1 VDFIFKRCAYIKQR
15 CRFLANRLR
24 AGAASDKVATS
35 RRSPNSPGGLEAF
48 EPRFL
53 MSTAPV
59 TDEYPGAQ
67 ITNEN
72 VPLTFSSQNNNE
84 IEASAL
90 SNDVGLS
97 VAHGTL
103 RLSTTSGLSFING
116 TANGEATVEF
126 SGTAAAMNAAL
137 NGLVYT
143 PTTNFSGSDPLTFI
157 TAVQILGLPT
167 VFTTNTISL
176 TVAPVP
182 PTVATPASASPSPV
196 TGVAT
201 TLSVLGADDAGEA
214 NLKYT
219 WATTGTP
226 PAAVVFSD
234 NGNNAAQNT
243 IATFSKA
250 GTYNFQVTITDA
262 ANLSTTSSV
271 TVSVDQTLATIA
283 VSPGTLSLN
292 ENQTQQ
298 FSAIGYDQFG
308 SAMSVQ
314 PAFTWSKT
322 SGIGSIDSSGLYTAP
337 YGVGSAGITA
347 TSGSVSG
354 SASITVINA
363 APTVATA
370 AAATPSTVT
379 AVSTAL
385 SVLGADDGGESNLTY
400 SWSVLTQP
408 TGAPAP
414 SFSLNGSNAAK
425 NTTVKFGQA
434 GTYLLQATI
443 TDAGGLSATSSVS
456 VTVDQTLTSIAVSP
470 ANSSLDA
477 GATEQFSAVALDQ
490 FGQSMLVQPAFTWT
504 ETGGG
509 SISSSGFYTSPV
521 TPGATAVYAA
531 SGSVQGSAGI
541 TVVSN
546 GTAVASKSV
555 VTGTNVNLTVLGG
568 ATSGV
573 TYTWSV
579 INKPTGAAT
588 PTFSANGSSAALT
601 TTATFFDAGSYTF
614 QVSINNGSITTQDV
628 IVTVQQTPSAI
639 VVTPG
644 AANLNETGHQQF
656 SAVANDQFG
665 HEISTQTAFD
675 WAVATGG
682 GAINGSGLFTAAGSG
697 GAGAVTISATV
708 GSISGT
714 AVIDVTNAAPT
725 VTTAAASAESPVTGT
740 SSLLSV
746 LGADDGGESNL
757 TYSWSTTG
765 TPPAAVGFTSNNSNA
780 AKNTAALFS
789 KAGTYHFLV
798 TITDA
803 EGLSTSSGV
812 TVVVDQSFTSLAIT
826 PSAPTMYQNA
836 QQQFTAAAFDQFGH
850 SMATPALS
858 WAISSGGGSISSSG
872 LYTSP
877 GTPGL
882 ADVSVSS
889 GSIHKTTSVTIANAT
904 PTVVIPANASE
915 TIVAGTTTNLS
926 VLGADDGGEPNLIYA
941 WSTTGTV
948 PAAVSFSSNN
958 TNASK
963 NTTAAFAAPGTYHLL
978 ATIIDAQGASVT
990 SSVTVQ
996 VVSTYSAITVTP
1008 VNSSLG
1014 RAAGEQ
1020 FSATAVDQFGV
1031 AMHSQPRFAW
1041 STLGNVGSIDS
1052 AGFYT
1057 SPNAGIGD
1065 ATIIATSG
1073 NISGSV
1079 TVSLI
1084 DDLSATVPAS
1094 QADPTIQPLVFSSGN
1109 PISISDGDPN
1119 TQSVPAT
1126 ITLNATGGVISL
1138 AELNGLTLSAGT
1150 GSDDSTVTLTGSVA
1164 AINGSLQGL
1173 KFTPTP
1179 GFSGPA
1185 SVSVT
1190 IDEVGI
1196 GQNSPT
1202 KSVGI
1207 YVGGAAV
1214 TPTPAAPSNAGGT
1227 TATTTGNS
1235 VLSGIL
1241 DQITN
1246 STSNSQSSNP
1256 ASGSGI
1262 FSQEPIDASDTF
1274 TSDDDTVAPAPPA
1287 AAPGGNSSPTNGV
1300 PTAKTAVVSQ
1310 AKSTGPTPGQVAV
1323 RTPPSAASMVPDK
1336 LVHTVPDEVFTFL
1349 SPQGPMLQNL
1359 DTIKTDMT
1367 SQKELKVDAGSATVV
1382 SFGASA
1388 AYLIWLI
1395 RGGSLLSSLLSIF
1408 PAWKSMDPLPVLDSF
1423 EESRK
1428 RRKGKIDDDESLES
1442 LVEKSNQNTETALAL
1457 RKPAPETSG
1466 EIS

>member
-1 VDFIFKRCAYIKQR
+1 
-15 CRFLANRLR
+15 
-24 AGAASDKVATS
+24 
-35 RRSPNSPGGLEAF
+35 
-48 EPRFL
+48 
-53 MSTAPV
+53 MSNVPLFDV
-59 TDEYPGAQ
+59 YPGPQTTA
-67 ITNEN
+67 EN
-72 VPLTFSSQNNNE
+72 VPLTFSSQKNNE
-84 IEASAL
+84 IEASAS

-97 VAHGTL
+97 VADGKLT
-103 RLSTTSGLSFING
+103 LSTTSGLSFING
-116 TANGEATVEF
+116 TGNGQSTVEF
-126 SGTAAAMNAAL
+126 AGAAPAMNAAL
-137 NGLVYT
+137 NGLVFT
-143 PTTNFSGSDPLTFI
+143 PTTNFTGSDPLTFI
-157 TAVQILGLPT
+157 TAHQILGFPT
-167 VFTTNTISL
+167 AFTTNTISM
-176 TVAPVP
+176 TVTPAP
-182 PTVATPASASPSPV
+182 PTVATAAAASPSPA

-271 TVSVDQTLATIA
+271 TVSVDQTLAMIA
-283 VSPGTLSLN
+283 VSPGTPSLN

-308 SAMSVQ
+308 SAMSVP
-314 PAFTWSKT
+314 PAFTWSKA

-425 NTTVKFGQA
+425 NTTVTFGQA

-477 GATEQFSAVALDQ
+477 GATQQFGAVALDQ
-490 FGQSMLVQPAFTWT
+490 FGQSMLVQPAFAWT

-509 SISSSGFYTSPV
+509 SISSSGYYTSPG
-521 TPGATAVYAA
+521 TPGATTVYAA

-541 TVVSN
+541 TVVSSD
-546 GTAVASKSV
+546 TAIASESV

-579 INKPTGAAT
+579 IHKPTGAAS

-628 IVTVQQTPSAI
+628 IVTVQQTLSAI
-639 VVTPG
+639 VVSPG
-644 AANLNETGHQQF
+644 TANLNENGHQQF
-656 SAVANDQFG
+656 YAVANDQFG
-665 HEISTQTAFD
+665 DEISTQPAFD

-682 GAINGSGLFTAAGSG
+682 GAINDSGLFSAAGSG
-697 GAGAVTISATV
+697 GAGTATIGATA
-708 GSISGT
+708 GSVSGT
-714 AVIDVTNAAPT
+714 ASIDVTNAAPT
-725 VTTAAASAESPVTGT
+725 IATPAASADAPVTR
-740 SSLLSV
+740 SSTLLSV

-757 TYSWSTTG
+757 TYAWSVVG
-765 TPPAAVGFTSNNSNA
+765 TPPAAVNFSINNGNA
-780 AKNTAALFS
+780 AKNTTAQFS
-789 KAGTYHFLV
+789 NAGTYHFLV

-812 TVVVDQSFTSLAIT
+812 TVVVDQSFTSVAIT

-836 QQQFTAAAFDQFGH
+836 QQQFSAAAFDQFGL
-850 SMATPALS
+850 SMATPALNWS
-858 WAISSGGGSISSSG
+858 ISSGGGSISSSG

-877 GTPGL
+877 GTPGF
-882 ADVSVSS
+882 ADVTVSS
-889 GSIHKTTSVTIANAT
+889 GSAHQTTTVTIANAT

-926 VLGADDGGEPNLIYA
+926 VLGADDGGEPNLVYA
-941 WSTTGTV
+941 WGTTGTV
-948 PAAVSFSSNN
+948 PAAVSFASNN
-958 TNASK
+958 ANASK
-963 NTTAAFAAPGTYHLL
+963 NTTATFAAPGTYRLL

-990 SSVTVQ
+990 SGVTVQ
-996 VVSTYSAITVTP
+996 VISTYSAITVTP
-1008 VNSSLG
+1008 ANSSLE
-1014 RAAGEQ
+1014 RAGSEQ
-1020 FSATAVDQFGV
+1020 FSATAVDQFGL
-1031 AMHSQPRFAW
+1031 AMHSQPTFTW

-1057 SPNAGIGD
+1057 APNAGIGQ

-1073 NISGSV
+1073 NLSGIA
-1079 TVSLI
+1079 TVSLV
-1084 DDLSATVPAS
+1084 DDLSATVPVS
-1094 QADPTIQPLVFSSGN
+1094 QATATNQPLVFSTGN
-1109 PISISDGDPN
+1109 AISISDADPN
-1119 TQSVPAT
+1119 TQSVAAT
-1126 ITLNATGGVISL
+1126 VTLSATGGVISL
-1138 AELNGLTLSAGT
+1138 AELNDLTLSSGT
-1150 GSDDSTVTLTGSVA
+1150 GSNDTTMTFSGSVS
-1164 AINGSLQGL
+1164 AINSSLHGL

-1179 GFSGPA
+1179 GLSGSA
-1185 SVSVT
+1185 SVSIT

-1207 YVGGAAV
+1207 YIGDAAV
-1214 TPTPAAPSNAGGT
+1214 TLTATAPSTAGAT
-1227 TATTTGNS
+1227 TASTIHNS
-1235 VLSGIL
+1235 VLTGIL
-1241 DQITN
+1241 DQTLG
-1246 STSNSQSSNP
+1246 STSNSQSSN
-1256 ASGSGI
+1256 STLSSGI
-1262 FSQEPIDASDTF
+1262 FSQQPIDVSDTF
-1274 TSDDDTVAPAPPA
+1274 ASDDVPVAPAPPA
-1287 AAPGGNSSPTNGV
+1287 PAPGENSTSPNSTH
-1300 PTAKTAVVSQ
+1300 AARSVVVAQ
-1310 AKSTGPTPGQVAV
+1310 AQSTTTPHAPIAV
-1323 RTPPSAASMVPDK
+1323 RTLPSVQSMVPDK
-1336 LVHTVPDEVFTFL
+1336 RVNTVPDEVFKFL

-1359 DTIKTDMT
+1359 DAIKSDME
-1367 SQKELKVDAGSATVV
+1367 SQKALKVDAGSATVV
-1382 SFGASA
+1382 SFSASA

-1408 PAWKSMDPLPVLDSF
+1408 PAWKSIDPLPVLESF
-1423 EESRK
+1423 EQSRK

-1442 LVEKSNQNTETALAL
+1442 LVAKSNQNTGTALAV
-1457 RKPAPETSG
+1457 REPAPERVE